1 MKTKIAIAALISVLF
16 INAAPA
22 ETPVNGSAGTK
33 YTSDYHRRGAQL
45 STEAI
50 QAQVG
55 FNVGL
60 GRLDVFGDFFT
71 NQGTDSSVDTNE
83 LTLGVGSGLFDDRL
97 NAYIGVYNTD
107 STGGDN
113 DLEVFAQL
121 GLGSVL
127 SPTVSVYRDTDDDLY
142 TFEGTL
148 SHTFDL
154 NIVDVEIA
162 GALGNTDASSIQEY
176 TYTGAKVTVS
186 KSINDINIYTD
197 LGLTDTEN
205 RDNETVWGI
214 GLSLQ
219 F

>member
-22 ETPVNGSAGTK
+22 ETPVNGSVGTK

-60 GRLDVFGDFFT
+60 GGLDVFGDFFT

-154 NIVDVEIA
+154 NIVDVEVA
-162 GALGNTDASSIQEY
+162 GSLGNTDASSIQEY

-186 KSINDINIYTD
+186 KSINDINVYTD

-205 RDNETVWGI
+205 RDNKAVWGI
-214 GLSLQ
+214 GLSLK